1 MTRTFDGLCNVSL
14 LLPHLYQSAAEAIFV
29 ERLCRREFC
38 IFLDLDILKIVRK
51 IVAIASR
58 VTVNAPVSAAA
69 VDVHSVF
76 RAQYPLDLYLVHNVL
91 RSQKNVL

>member
-38 IFLDLDILKIVRK
+38 IFWSLIFSYRPIRPRKFGQKVRK
-51 IVAIASR
+51 LVIVKEKLAKI
-58 VTVNAPVSAAA
+58 
-69 VDVHSVF
+69 
-76 RAQYPLDLYLVHNVL
+76 
-91 RSQKNVL
+91 